1 MYDDNEEI
9 VQATKYLHSVYPE
22 VMGQIEKFP
31 QYGEIKE
38 ILVRLREAIDYTVP
52 HGKKFR
58 GAHIVA
64 HFKLVADP
72 KDLTP
77 ENVKLSAVLGWCAEI
92 VGRKLT
98 VNCHLLYKFTITDPS
113 LFLYVG
119 WHYGRLRHSKR

>member
-1 MYDDNEEI
+1 MTIYSKIRQYSQALAVPNSLSKSMYDDNEEI

-22 VMGQIEKFP
+22 VMGQIEKLS
-31 QYGEIKE
+31 QYKEVKE

-58 GAHIVA
+58 GAHIVS

-92 VGRKLT
+92 VST
-98 VNCHLLYKFTITDPS
+98 
-113 LFLYVG
+113 
-119 WHYGRLRHSKR
+119 